1 VLKFR
6 NNETKKELRPFTPQC
21 KCGFAWKK
29 VFLLTENTIRLR
41 YKNLIFASDSRKA
54 DTSQSVTQTTG

>member
-1 VLKFR
+1 MKQKKNCAHLHPSVNAVL
-6 NNETKKELRPFTPQC
+6 L
-21 KCGFAWKK
+21 GKK